1 MRKIPLAKV
10 SVDLL
15 AASAV
20 KRFYTTCAAEKD
32 YPDAAKAKQAV
43 DDFCEDGV
51 NLDGLLHDM
60 AIRLIACG
68 NDFWLKL
75 SPEKLSEFVRM
86 PIDSVEKI
94 KLIKC

>member
-1 MRKIPLAKV
+1 M
-10 SVDLL
+10 L

-20 KRFYTTCAAEKD
+20 KRFYTTCVNEKD
-32 YPDAAKAKQAV
+32 YPDAAKAKGAV
-43 DDFCEDGV
+43 DVFCEEI

-75 SPEKLSEFVRM
+75 TPNELSEFVRM

-94 KLIKC
+94 KLSSVEGLKIPIMLRVTS